1 MPLDVHALLSAYC
14 RPETVEVLMVHGR
27 MIAKKAAAIVQRL
40 GLDAETARLVEE
52 AAYLHDI
59 GVCRVYAPG
68 IGCDGV
74 EPYITHGVA
83 GSLILEQE
91 GLPLHARIC
100 ERHTGVGLTAE
111 DIRRQHLPLPERD
124 MVPISQA
131 EKIICYS
138 DLFFSKQ
145 RGRLEEER
153 TPAAIR
159 RSLSGFGED
168 KVAIFD
174 RWYAAFE
181 GVDHA

>member
-1 MPLDVHALLSAYC
+1 MPLDAHALLSAYC
-14 RPETVEVLMVHGR
+14 TPETVEVLMIHGR
-27 MIAKKAAAIVQRL
+27 MIAEKAAAIVQRL

-68 IGCDGV
+68 IGCHGV

-131 EKIICYS
+131 ENSNSIYAFLK
-138 DLFFSKQ
+138 SKKPWLQ
-145 RGRLEEER
+145 VFNLTVFRHTFLQD
-153 TPAAIR
+153 AA
-159 RSLSGFGED
+159 
-168 KVAIFD
+168 
-174 RWYAAFE
+174 
-181 GVDHA
+181 

>member
-1 MPLDVHALLSAYC
+1 M
-14 RPETVEVLMVHGR
+14 
-27 MIAKKAAAIVQRL
+27 
-40 GLDAETARLVEE
+40 
-52 AAYLHDI
+52 
-59 GVCRVYAPG
+59 
-68 IGCDGV
+68 
-74 EPYITHGVA
+74 
-83 GSLILEQE
+83 
-91 GLPLHARIC
+91 HARIC

-145 RGRLEEER
+145 RDRLEEER

-174 RWYAAFE
+174 RWYATFE
-181 GVDHA
+181 GVEHA